1 MKRKARHW
9 IEYLISLTICLFL
22 AGCVAT
28 TPEPITAD
36 EILNLA
42 IERTSNLQGFECSLL
57 LDGARAYVDPDETIA
72 MRRIEGIFVA
82 PDKLQAT
89 IRVISPG
96 LVTEFQIVSL
106 GDEQWFTNLI
116 TGEWEVLPAEWGF
129 YPATLF
135 EPETGIVSVL
145 RSDITNLVLDGME
158 ELEVVPG
165 LDFYHLVADLSG
177 TNLYYVS
184 YGLITSDA
192 MRVELWVEPG
202 SYEVHRIIL
211 TEFLPSET
219 EPRVWTLDFWGFD
232 RIAEISPPELQ
243 STP

>member
-1 MKRKARHW
+1 MKRKAQNW
-9 IEYLISLTICLFL
+9 IGYLVSFAISLTL
-22 AGCVAT
+22 AGCAT
-28 TPEPITAD
+28 ATPEPLTAD

-42 IERTSNLQGFECSLL
+42 IERTSNLKGFECSLL
-57 LDGARAYVDPDETIA
+57 MDGARAYVDPDETIA
-72 MRRIEGIFVA
+72 MRRIDGIFVA

-96 LVTEFQIVSL
+96 LVTEFQIISL

-145 RSDITNLVLDGME
+145 RSDIANLVLEGIE
-158 ELEVVPG
+158 ELEVIPG
-165 LDFYHLVADLSG
+165 VDLYHLVADLSG
-177 TNLYYVS
+177 RNLYYVS
-184 YGLITSDA
+184 YGLITSDE
-192 MRVELWVEPG
+192 MRVDLWVEPG

-211 TEFLPSET
+211 TEFMAM
-219 EPRVWTLDFWGFD
+219 EPEARVWTLDFWGFD
-232 RIAEISPPELQ
+232 RIVEISPPDLQ
-243 STP
+243 PTP